1 QAGQS
6 TRPWYG
12 FGVVGPR
19 QMPSVLLP
27 LLPGAARAT
36 TTAGSSRTW
45 RVSTWTAI
53 GGGCWTVTPLRS
65 GRAVTFRLTA
75 EPGSA
80 RVASTEATRLLESTR
95 LITSAR
101 PEYVTV
107 VLVGGL
113 IRMMFGGT
121 V

>member
-1 QAGQS
+1 MVAPGQIA
-6 TRPWYG
+6 
-12 FGVVGPR
+12 
-19 QMPSVLLP
+19 SVLFTLH
-27 LLPGAARAT
+27 PGAARAT
-36 TTAGSSRTW
+36 TTTGSSRTW
-45 RVSTWTAI
+45 RVSTWTAM